1 MIDININKQNEIN
14 NSLMLKLFYI
24 MIFSSFF
31 GSFLSV
37 PKFQSLFLFRIIFY
51 MLICLFI
58 LSFARSK
65 IIRFDVS
72 IKNYYAFLFIWLF
85 LSYIS
90 LAWADDIGLFLK
102 YNYFLT
108 KNIILIL
115 MTSFFMSDL
124 YRMNKIFKIIFIV
137 LLINI
142 FIGLIEITTGWH
154 LKEIPSYY
162 INTWVTNA
170 PFTFFQ
176 NINDAATYFV
186 LYLPLSFATLYKVRR
201 SKFLFALVFIVSALI
216 VLSTSSRLNYL
227 VLSIQLVAYF
237 YFLTD
242 KTKYK
247 MLKRLLLSSLVVIF
261 ILFIVTN
268 IYILDGGYINNQII
282 NEMASLKGFF
292 SDEAGS
298 LFIRRRLIVESLN
311 VLYESGLLGVGAGNI
326 EFSMR
331 NTNIAELT
339 GTETLHNWW
348 LELIGNY
355 GIVIFVLFIIF
366 YLKILVNLWKIK
378 NRTKSYPLKIYSF
391 SLFVSLLSFSL
402 SSMSSSSIIQ
412 LRYIWILFGL
422 GLAVIKLGKEEHK
435 KGVRNENSSY
445 N

>member
-1 MIDININKQNEIN
+1 
-14 NSLMLKLFYI
+14 
-24 MIFSSFF
+24 
-31 GSFLSV
+31 
-37 PKFQSLFLFRIIFY
+37 
-51 MLICLFI
+51 
-58 LSFARSK
+58 
-65 IIRFDVS
+65 
-72 IKNYYAFLFIWLF
+72 
-85 LSYIS
+85 
-90 LAWADDIGLFLK
+90 
-102 YNYFLT
+102 
-108 KNIILIL
+108 
-115 MTSFFMSDL
+115 
-124 YRMNKIFKIIFIV
+124 MNKIFKIIFIV